1 MSTLM
6 NIASYWNIYLIVGV
20 IGYAI
25 ALVIGVLGSFS
36 VICDSIIGTII
47 SIVLSPIAVVSGL
60 VGYYAL
66 EIGVFLLLIDIVLK
80 IIN

>member
-6 NIASYWNIYLIVGV
+6 NIASYWNMCLIVGV

-25 ALVIGVLGSFS
+25 ALVIGILGSFS

-47 SIVLSPIAVVSGL
+47 SIVLSPIAIVSGL

-66 EIGVFLLLIDIVLK
+66 EMGVFLLLMDIVLK